1 MKYFTEKGI
10 RVIGLLLILIL
21 SVAVWVETKS
31 PYAVQMKNMAISR
44 VFVEAV
50 KPSLEEKPYF
60 QDASISVFTGS
71 NGAILV
77 HGMVANEQIETELI
91 AFLQQRNPPRPL
103 IIRLRIAEP
112 LDDPAGGIKSESL
125 RSSP

>member
-1 MKYFTEKGI
+1 M
-10 RVIGLLLILIL
+10 LILIL

-31 PYAVQMKNMAISR
+31 PYAVQMENMAIAR
-44 VFVEAV
+44 VFVDAV

-60 QDASISVFTGS
+60 QDVSIDVSTGS

-77 HGMVANEQIETELI
+77 HGLVSNEQIETELI
-91 AFLQQRNPPRPL
+91 AFLRQRNPPRPL

-112 LDDPAGGIKSESL
+112 LDDPDGGINSESL
-125 RSSP
+125 PSSP